1 MTDEI
6 IDSTAFEPIT
16 QQERDEAL
24 AVLVE
29 QFDTFEDF
37 CRMCEI
43 FGCTEPQE
51 QRI

>member
-1 MTDEI
+1 MMTDEI
-6 IDSTAFEPIT
+6 IDSTELEPIT

-37 CRMCEI
+37 CAMAEA
-43 FGCTEPQE
+43 FGCTEASK
-51 QRI
+51 